1 MLDRSQF
8 RTHASQPPH
17 PRKNFSMLHVLTL
30 LAVQSDTAETFVR
43 FIRGDWHTLSRR
55 VAPELIGTDLLEH
68 QAGPG
73 HTLLSP
79 SARLFIALDFWTT
92 PEAYRLACRSTECQA
107 LLLERRMWAT
117 SSFEFGAFA
126 FPYLKEPHA
135 PVAHNAT
142 RH

>member
-1 MLDRSQF
+1 
-8 RTHASQPPH
+8 
-17 PRKNFSMLHVLTL
+17 MLHVLTL
-30 LAVQSDTAETFVR
+30 LAIESDTDAFIR

-68 QAGPG
+68 QAIPG
-73 HTLLSP
+73 QTLLSP

-92 PEAYRLACRSTECQA
+92 PEAYRRACRSPECQA

-126 FPYLKEPHA
+126 SASRTEIHDPA
-135 PVAHNAT
+135 AHNAA
-142 RH
+142 RR